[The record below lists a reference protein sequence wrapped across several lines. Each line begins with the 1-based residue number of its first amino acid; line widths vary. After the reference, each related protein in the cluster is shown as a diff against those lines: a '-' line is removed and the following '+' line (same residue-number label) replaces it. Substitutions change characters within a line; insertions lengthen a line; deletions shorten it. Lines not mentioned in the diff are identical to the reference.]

1 MTATI
6 APRDVGR
13 VVFHAAQRAHVR
25 RCGAMTSYVNSEGIQ
40 SGWTVW
46 SSDGQELGTV
56 IGTDQTMIRIKKGGL
71 LSKELLVPR
80 TAVEE
85 VETGRVELNMTKS
98 EVESQ
103 AH

>member
-1 MTATI
+1 
-6 APRDVGR
+6 
-13 VVFHAAQRAHVR
+13 
-25 RCGAMTSYVNSEGIQ
+25 MTSYVNSEGIQ

-56 IGTDQTMIRIKKGGL
+56 IGTGQTTIRIKRGGL
-71 LSKELLVPR
+71 LGKEFEVPR
-80 TAVEE
+80 SAVEE

-98 EVESQ
+98 EAEQ